1 MLDIAAKFQALLLG
15 RLWIQSTREGSAT
28 ATWIQEWN
36 LAGPSENPLYVRRIP
51 TKLMYLHCYALD
63 MAYITSPVN
72 KETLRIFKL
81 RVYGTL
87 HIMARA
93 AKEVPEIRITR
104 LSPETNWR
112 RCGKT

>member
-1 MLDIAAKFQALLLG
+1 
-15 RLWIQSTREGSAT
+15 
-28 ATWIQEWN
+28 
-36 LAGPSENPLYVRRIP
+36 
-51 TKLMYLHCYALD
+51 MYLHCYALD

-112 RCGKT
+112 KVWKNLHTARVPEETKSNWYLVVHDIIPTKERLHAIRLA